1 MATFFV
7 WGCILFGIRYTKRY
21 MKVLVLLK
29 HIFIPHDKNDY
40 KPHIFRELSVAIILF
55 GSIFLLGTSFGAT
68 FFMRKTVL
76 GVQISSGVLI
86 DLTNENRLA
95 YNQPALVRNTILDQ
109 AAELKGKDMAQK
121 EYFSHD
127 SPEGVTPWYWFRKVG
142 YNFLY
147 AGENLAINFTEAGDV
162 ERAWMQSPLHK
173 ANIMNV
179 QFREIGL
186 AVVEGM
192 YEGYPTMYVVQ
203 MFGTPA
209 YGKTLSNTQGEKSL
223 VQVKENSNV
232 LATSSRTGNVKGEQ
246 ISEKVVETKNTN
258 NKNESVSTILALNTA
273 TTSLSSSS
281 TPTDPLE
288 RIVVTPE
295 IMIVK
300 DTSVASEGTIANN
313 QEISAYSTWYQ
324 KVLFNAAHYVDTIYK
339 IIVMIIGLA
348 LCAMIFI
355 EIRRQHI
362 IHIIYGVSL
371 LLLLIAFMY
380 MNTLFL

>member
-1 MATFFV
+1 
-7 WGCILFGIRYTKRY
+7 
-21 MKVLVLLK
+21 MKLLSTLK

-40 KPHIFRELSVAIILF
+40 KPHIFRELSVTIILF
-55 GSIFLLGTSFGAT
+55 GSIFLLGSSLGAT

-95 YNQPALVRNTILDQ
+95 YNQPALVRNTVLDQ

-147 AGENLAINFTEAGDV
+147 AGENLAINFTEAGDI

-246 ISEKVVETKNTN
+246 ISEKVAETEKVNIKSGST
-258 NKNESVSTILALNTA
+258 SVVIALNTA

-281 TPTDPLE
+281 TPSDPLE
-288 RIVVTPE
+288 RIIVTPE
-295 IMIVK
+295 MIIVK
-300 DTSVASEGTIANN
+300 DASMTSAESREKSQTIAT
-313 QEISAYSTWYQ
+313 YSTWYQ

>member
-1 MATFFV
+1 MFFINFYV
-7 WGCILFGIRYTKRY
+7 ILEY
-21 MKVLVLLK
+21 MKLLIVLK

-55 GSIFLLGTSFGAT
+55 GSIFLLGSSFGTT
-68 FFMRKTVL
+68 FFMRKTVM

-95 YNQPALVRNTILDQ
+95 YNQPALVRNTVLDH

-147 AGENLAINFTEAGDV
+147 AGENLAINFTEAADV
-162 ERAWMQSPLHK
+162 ERAWMESPLHK

-186 AVVEGM
+186 AVVEGV

-209 YGKTLSNTQGEKSL
+209 YGKTVSNKEGEKSL
-223 VQVKENSNV
+223 VKVE
-232 LATSSRTGNVKGEQ
+232 ATSSIALAPMREGDVKGEQ
-246 ISEKVVETKNTN
+246 ISKKVIETKKLAVNTG
-258 NKNESVSTILALNTA
+258 SSTVAS
-273 TTSLSSSS
+273 SLSTSS
-281 TPTDPLE
+281 TTPISSGTSSDPLE
-288 RIVVTPE
+288 KIISTPE
-295 IMIVK
+295 MVVVK
-300 DTSVASEGTIANN
+300 DTSVASSENN
-313 QEISAYSTWYQ
+313 VGKQSVTKYSTWYQ
-324 KVLFNAAHYVDTIYK
+324 KVLFNAAHYVDIIYK
-339 IIVMIIGLA
+339 IIVAIIAIA

-355 EIRRQHI
+355 EIRKQHVV
-362 IHIIYGVSL
+362 HIIYGVSL
-371 LLLLIAFMY
+371 LLLLLAFMY